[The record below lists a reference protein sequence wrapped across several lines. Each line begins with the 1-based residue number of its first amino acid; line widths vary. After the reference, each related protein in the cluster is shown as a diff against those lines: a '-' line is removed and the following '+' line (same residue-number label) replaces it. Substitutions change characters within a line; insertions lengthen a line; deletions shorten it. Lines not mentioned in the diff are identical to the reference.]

1 MRGVYKKGLADA
13 GLRRGKWLYAGG
25 IVGGIHRH
33 YPAHCGGGLSVTKGP
48 PTGWCSASALRDI
61 EKHHHRKPTHNPR
74 VAVVSHRYELQMV
87 MVGQQELAR
96 VMDLGQCWASRSNRR
111 WKS

>member
-1 MRGVYKKGLADA
+1 MQ
-13 GLRRGKWLYAGG
+13 GG
-25 IVGGIHRH
+25 IVGGIRRY
-33 YPAHCGGGLSVTKGP
+33 YPAHCGGGLSVTQGP

-96 VMDLGQCWASRSNRR
+96 VMDLGAVLGI
-111 WKS
+111 KVEPALEVLKVVVHI